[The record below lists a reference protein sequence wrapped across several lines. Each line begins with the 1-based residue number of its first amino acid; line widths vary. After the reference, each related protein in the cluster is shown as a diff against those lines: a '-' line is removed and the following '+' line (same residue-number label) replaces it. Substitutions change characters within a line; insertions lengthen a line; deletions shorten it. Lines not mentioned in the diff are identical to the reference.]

1 MVKMPLLPVADALEG
16 IPPLPRGNGLKGL
29 FIKRVIIK
37 ISVKTDCVS
46 LLSHTHTHTHATGEF
61 SPCEKHPRKQ
71 ECSESQ
77 LSPNS
82 VVCHFFFSPNTKQR
96 LHCACEKNQVL
107 GAALGPHAQKTL
119 KCI

>member
-1 MVKMPLLPVADALEG
+1 MVKMPLLLVADALEG

-37 ISVKTDCVS
+37 ISVKIDCVS

-82 VVCHFFFSPNTKQR
+82 VVCHFFSLQTQNKGSTVLAKRTKCWELHWDPTPRR
-96 LHCACEKNQVL
+96 L
-107 GAALGPHAQKTL
+107 
-119 KCI
+119 